1 MKKIALIIALC
12 LSGCTTIHFD
22 NGTDVSGLANAPK
35 WHHIGIL
42 SLVEFSAPVNLET
55 ECGNKEWNSVQ
66 TELTFLNGLASS
78 IVNSVVPAAWSPKT
92 VEVTCK

>member
-22 NGTDVSGLANAPK
+22 NGTDVSGLANAQK
-35 WHHIGIL
+35 WHHIGII
-42 SLVEFSAPVNLET
+42 SLVEFSAPVNLES
-55 ECGNKEWNSVQ
+55 ECGNKEWSSVQ
-66 TELTFLNGLASS
+66 TQLTPINMLAGFVAGL
-78 IVNSVVPAAWSPKT
+78 IVPGVWSPKS